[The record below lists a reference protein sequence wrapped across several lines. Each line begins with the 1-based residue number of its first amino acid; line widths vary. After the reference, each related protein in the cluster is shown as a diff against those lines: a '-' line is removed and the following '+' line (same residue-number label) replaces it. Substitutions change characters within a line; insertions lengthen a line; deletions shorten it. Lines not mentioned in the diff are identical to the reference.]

1 MKNTFVGKEYIMLYL
16 KQKLKMGLIQD
27 KHSERMAKLVWNIN
41 ASWQRKELIRNYMTV
56 HDRLQEEDLGKLGLK
71 YKK

>member
-1 MKNTFVGKEYIMLYL
+1 MNNTMKNTFVGKEYIMLYL

-41 ASWQRKELIRNYMTV
+41 AS
-56 HDRLQEEDLGKLGLK
+56 
-71 YKK
+71 